1 MKTILIRE
9 DLEQAAALLR
19 NGGLVGVPTETVYGL
34 AGNGLDEAAVRRIY
48 EVKGRPEVK
57 PLALMVS
64 GAEEME
70 RYCEDVPQAAKA
82 LAERFWPCPLSI
94 VLKARTD
101 VVPEIVRAG
110 GETVSLRC
118 PDHAMTLQALKLAG
132 IPFAAPSANPS
143 GSPSPKTADEVLSY
157 FNGQIDAVID
167 GGPCGLGRESTIL
180 DMSRVPYRILRQGAL
195 AAEEI
200 RAALA
205 ENLRVIGITGPSG
218 AGKTTALSLLRE
230 KGAFVLDCD
239 AVYHELLE
247 RDATLLGA
255 IEQAFPGTVKDGA
268 LDRKTLGTVVF
279 SDPDALETLNGITH
293 RFVSEEIGRRL
304 SDFAT
309 AGGTLAAL
317 DAVELIASGLGEI
330 CDLTIGVLADEELRV
345 RRIMARD
352 GIGREAALLR
362 VRAQKPEEYYRQNCG
377 AVVYNNGDREQFT
390 EKFFNILEDKK
401 HG

>member
-82 LAERFWPCPLSI
+82 LAERFWPGPLSI

-180 DMSRVPYRILRQGAL
+180 DMSRVPYR
-195 AAEEI
+195 
-200 RAALA
+200 
-205 ENLRVIGITGPSG
+205 
-218 AGKTTALSLLRE
+218 
-230 KGAFVLDCD
+230 
-239 AVYHELLE
+239 E
-247 RDATLLGA
+247 RSPRRRSA
-255 IEQAFPGTVKDGA
+255 
-268 LDRKTLGTVVF
+268 
-279 SDPDALETLNGITH
+279 
-293 RFVSEEIGRRL
+293 RRL
-304 SDFAT
+304 
-309 AGGTLAAL
+309 
-317 DAVELIASGLGEI
+317 
-330 CDLTIGVLADEELRV
+330 
-345 RRIMARD
+345 RRISASSASQVQAARARPRRFRSCAKKARLCLTATQC
-352 GIGREAALLR
+352 ITSCWSATRRSL
-362 VRAQKPEEYYRQNCG
+362 AQSNRPFPAR
-377 AVVYNNGDREQFT
+377 
-390 EKFFNILEDKK
+390 
-401 HG
+401 

>member
-82 LAERFWPCPLSI
+82 LAERFWPGPLSI

-345 RRIMARD
+345 RRILARD

>member
-82 LAERFWPCPLSI
+82 LAERFWPGPLSI

-362 VRAQKPEEYYRQNCG
+362 VWAQKPEEYYRQNCG

>member
-82 LAERFWPCPLSI
+82 LAERFWPGPLSI

-279 SDPDALETLNGITH
+279 SDPDALETLNGLTH

>member
-82 LAERFWPCPLSI
+82 LAERFWPGPLSI

-247 RDATLLGA
+247 RDATLLGT

>member
-82 LAERFWPCPLSI
+82 LAERFWPGPLSI

-157 FNGQIDAVID
+157 FNGQIHAVID

-247 RDATLLGA
+247 RDATLLGT

>member
-82 LAERFWPCPLSI
+82 LAERFWPGPLSI

-293 RFVSEEIGRRL
+293 RFVSEEIGRCL

>member
-82 LAERFWPCPLSI
+82 LAERFWPGPLSI

-377 AVVYNNGDREQFT
+377 AMVYNNGDREQFT

>member
-82 LAERFWPCPLSI
+82 LAERFWPGPLSI

-143 GSPSPKTADEVLSY
+143 GSPSPKTADEVLSF

>member
-82 LAERFWPCPLSI
+82 LAERFWPGPLSI

-200 RAALA
+200 RAAL
-205 ENLRVIGITGPSG
+205 
-218 AGKTTALSLLRE
+218 GKTTALSLLRE

>member
-82 LAERFWPCPLSI
+82 LAERFWPGPLSI

-362 VRAQKPEEYYRQNCG
+362 VRAQIYRKVFQYFG
-377 AVVYNNGDREQFT
+377 G
-390 EKFFNILEDKK
+390 
-401 HG
+401 

>member
-9 DLEQAAALLR
+9 DLEQAAELLR

-34 AGNGLDEAAVRRIY
+34 AGNGLDEAAVHRIY
-48 EVKGRPEVK
+48 EVKGRPELK
-57 PLALMVS
+57 PLALMVPDAD
-64 GAEEME
+64 GME
-70 RYCEDVPQAAKA
+70 RYCVAVPQAAKA
-82 LAERFWPCPLSI
+82 LAERFWPGPLSI

>member
-1 MKTILIRE
+1 MKTILFRE

-82 LAERFWPCPLSI
+82 LAERFWPGPLSI

-247 RDATLLGA
+247 RDATLLGT